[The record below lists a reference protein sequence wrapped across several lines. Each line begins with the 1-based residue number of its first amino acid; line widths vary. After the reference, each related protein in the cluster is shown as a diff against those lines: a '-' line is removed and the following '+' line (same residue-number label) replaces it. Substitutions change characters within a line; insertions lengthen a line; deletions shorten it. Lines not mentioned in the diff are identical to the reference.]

1 MNISLVTSTM
11 HPLRHIREFLESF
24 DIQSVPATQI
34 IVVDQGSN
42 DSKEKLV
49 KHFED
54 SRPILDIQDSRKGLS
69 RSLTGDIVVFPEDDS
84 TYQMDTL
91 KQVHSAFL
99 DDRDLGVYAGMRITA
114 AGVSSQDRCGIMP
127 HLQAVR
133 APIVKQQ
140 SRSL

>member
-1 MNISLVTSTM
+1 MNISLVTSTT
-11 HPLRHIREFLESF
+11 HRLRHIREFLESL

-42 DSKEKLV
+42 DSKGKLV
-49 KHFED
+49 ERFEG
-54 SRPILDIQDSRKGLS
+54 SRPVLDIRDNRKGLS

-84 TYQMDTL
+84 IYQMDTL
-91 KQVHSAFL
+91 KPVHFAFL
-99 DDRDLGVYAGMRITA
+99 NDRNLGVYAGMRVTA
-114 AGVSSQDRCGIMP
+114 ADVPSQGRCGV
-127 HLQAVR
+127 HVQAVR